1 MPPKTRLHTILLVAR
16 VCLGAF
22 FLYVGGEKLFR
33 MDGFIR
39 DVANYQIVGAPWD
52 EVVAFTVAWL
62 EIVAGLLLMLGVVRQ
77 GALLVL
83 GGLTLVFM
91 AGIGQAWAR
100 GLSISCGCFGASA
113 EPTNYPLHVSL
124 NALILATIAV
134 LLLEARAL
142 ALVGAGGRGVEPRA

>member
-1 MPPKTRLHTILLVAR
+1 MPPKPRSHTILLVVR

-39 DVANYQIVGAPWD
+39 DVANYRIVGAPWD
-52 EVVAFTVAWL
+52 AVVGFTLPWL
-62 EIVAGLLLMLGVVRQ
+62 EIVAGLLLMLGWLRQ

-113 EPTNYPLHVSL
+113 EPSNYPLHLAL
-124 NALILATIAV
+124 NAAILATIAV
-134 LLLEARAL
+134 LLLD
-142 ALVGAGGRGVEPRA
+142 GRRLRLSAPAAAA

>member
-1 MPPKTRLHTILLVAR
+1 MPRKPPIPAMLLVVR

-52 EVVAFTVAWL
+52 ALVAFMVAWL
-62 EIVAGLLLMLGVVRQ
+62 EIAAGLLLMLGWLRQ

-91 AGIGQAWAR
+91 AGIGQAWWR
-100 GLSISCGCFGASA
+100 GLSIACGCFGPSA
-113 EPTNYPLHVSL
+113 EPSNYPLHLVL
-124 NALILATIAV
+124 NAAILATVAV
-134 LLLEARAL
+134 LLLGERRLRLSAS
-142 ALVGAGGRGVEPRA
+142 GTAG

>member
-1 MPPKTRLHTILLVAR
+1 MPPKTRLHTTLLVVR

-39 DVANYQIVGAPWD
+39 DVGNYQIVGAPWD
-52 EVVAFTVAWL
+52 EVVAMAVAWL
-62 EIVAGLLLMLGVVRQ
+62 EIVAGLLLMLGVLRQ

-100 GLSISCGCFGASA
+100 GLSIACGCFGASA
-113 EPTNYPLHVSL
+113 EPSNYPLHL
-124 NALILATIAV
+124 AMNAVILAAVAV
-134 LLLEARAL
+134 LLLGEGRLRLSAQ
-142 ALVGAGGRGVEPRA
+142 GAAE